1 MRRCSL
7 RKTVSVDTAM
17 RYARYL
23 QVKMDME
30 QFRVVMEEALNNGC
44 ETVLE
49 AARKAAGR

>member
-7 RKTVSVDTAM
+7 RKTVTVDTAM

-30 QFRVVMEEALNNGC
+30 KFRARMEEALNNGC
-44 ETVLE
+44 QSVME
-49 AARKAAGR
+49 AAKKAAKV